1 MNNKHKIVITTLIIF
16 LLFSVSLFTYYNVHQ
31 TKNNINK
38 YVIKSIKWEEY
49 MINKAQ
55 DKIWVFNSASRRHD
69 KYQLTKVDF
78 DEVVSIPEDIVKEV
92 RRYSYFKL
100 ERKDFPEV
108 LEYDQN
114 TQLKLS
120 NIIVEPIFINEKQ
133 WYDEI
138 DTLVKVYPNLEDA
151 DLYKIPKEIL
161 ENNQLW
167 FLLTDTAKF
176 ENIEDGYNCTASY
189 HRIRRSEKDI
199 NKIDKYEIKAIYKGK
214 KIINTGNVILQ
225 YKLTSKKKL
234 QEISTQY
241 SLKLFGYSILLSVS
255 VISFVKLYKKFKRN
269 I

>member
-1 MNNKHKIVITTLIIF
+1 MNNKIKILIVTLIIF
-16 LLFSVSLFTYYNVHQ
+16 LLFSVSIFTYYNVHQ
-31 TKNNINK
+31 TENNINK

-49 MINKAQ
+49 MANKTQ
-55 DKIWVFNSASRRHD
+55 DKIWIFNSSCREHD
-69 KYQLTKVDF
+69 KYQLNKVDL
-78 DEVVSIPEDIVKEV
+78 DEVVSIPEDIVKEI

-100 ERKDFPEV
+100 EKKDFPEV

-120 NIIVEPIFINEKQ
+120 NIIVEPIFVNEKQ

-151 DLYKIPKEIL
+151 DLYNIPKEII
-161 ENNQLW
+161 ENNQSW

-189 HRIRRSEKDI
+189 HRIRRSEKEC
-199 NKIDKYEIKAIYKGK
+199 NKIDRYAIKAIYKGK
-214 KIINTGNVILQ
+214 KIINNGNVILQ
-225 YKLTSKKKL
+225 YKLASKSKIS
-234 QEISTQY
+234 EISTQY
-241 SLKLFGYSILLSVS
+241 SLKLFAYLILLSIS
-255 VISFVKLYKKFKRN
+255 VISFIKLYKKFKRN